1 VLRTVGSNASYIP
14 STKEGFIMD
23 AHFHEYLAA
32 IAGMHD
38 IYGDVGDDH
47 PSEFHEPSEC
57 CAADTVPA
65 AAAVV
70 ESGAAFGSM

>member
-1 VLRTVGSNASYIP
+1 
-14 STKEGFIMD
+14 MD

-57 CAADTVPA
+57 CAADTLPA

-70 ESGAAFGSM
+70 ESGTDFGSM

>member
-1 VLRTVGSNASYIP
+1 
-14 STKEGFIMD
+14 MD

-47 PSEFHEPSEC
+47 PSEFHQSTDFHE
-57 CAADTVPA
+57 ADSVTSA
-65 AAAVV
+65 AAAGALGA
-70 ESGAAFGSM
+70 ESSSV

>member
-1 VLRTVGSNASYIP
+1 
-14 STKEGFIMD
+14 MD

-47 PSEFHEPSEC
+47 PSEFHQASASCE
-57 CAADTVPA
+57 AGTATTAV
-65 AAAVV
+65 AAVAV
-70 ESGAAFGSM
+70 AAVAVGAESGSM

>member
-1 VLRTVGSNASYIP
+1 
-14 STKEGFIMD
+14 MD

-38 IYGDVGDDH
+38 IYGDAGDDH
-47 PSEFHEPSEC
+47 PSEFHES
-57 CAADTVPA
+57 AAAPA

-70 ESGAAFGSM
+70 ESGAASGSM

>member
-1 VLRTVGSNASYIP
+1 
-14 STKEGFIMD
+14 MD

-47 PSEFHEPSEC
+47 PSDFHQPSDC
-57 CAADTVPA
+57 CAVHTATPA
-65 AAAVV
+65 VAAVELGA
-70 ESGAAFGSM
+70 ESSSM

>member
-1 VLRTVGSNASYIP
+1 
-14 STKEGFIMD
+14 MD

-47 PSEFHEPSEC
+47 PSEFHDS
-57 CAADTVPA
+57 DTLPA
-65 AAAVV
+65 EAAVV
-70 ESGAAFGSM
+70 DSGAASGSM

>member
-1 VLRTVGSNASYIP
+1 
-14 STKEGFIMD
+14 MD

-47 PSEFHEPSEC
+47 PSEFHQTSEC
-57 CAADTVPA
+57 CVADTATTAV
-65 AAAVV
+65 AAVELRTASSSV
-70 ESGAAFGSM
+70 

>member
-1 VLRTVGSNASYIP
+1 
-14 STKEGFIMD
+14 MD

-57 CAADTVPA
+57 CAADAVPA
-65 AAAVV
+65 VVV

>member
-1 VLRTVGSNASYIP
+1 
-14 STKEGFIMD
+14 MD

-32 IAGMHD
+32 IVGMHD

-57 CAADTVPA
+57 CAADAVPA
-65 AAAVV
+65 AAAVG
-70 ESGAAFGSM
+70 ESEVAFGSM

>member
-1 VLRTVGSNASYIP
+1 
-14 STKEGFIMD
+14 MD

-32 IAGMHD
+32 IAGMND

-57 CAADTVPA
+57 CAADAVPA
-65 AAAVV
+65 AVVASEAAL
-70 ESGAAFGSM
+70 GSM

>member
-1 VLRTVGSNASYIP
+1 
-14 STKEGFIMD
+14 MD

-47 PSEFHEPSEC
+47 PSEFHQPSEC
-57 CAADTVPA
+57 CAAGTA
-65 AAAVV
+65 TTAVSAV
-70 ESGAAFGSM
+70 ELGTASSSV

>member
-1 VLRTVGSNASYIP
+1 
-14 STKEGFIMD
+14 MD

-57 CAADTVPA
+57 CAADAVPA
-65 AAAVV
+65 VVV
-70 ESGAAFGSM
+70 ESGAEFGSM

>member
-1 VLRTVGSNASYIP
+1 
-14 STKEGFIMD
+14 MD

-47 PSEFHEPSEC
+47 PSEFHQPSEC
-57 CAADTVPA
+57 CMAATATTAV
-65 AAAVV
+65 AAVELGA
-70 ESGAAFGSM
+70 ESSSV